1 MGLSPVNVRMGSV
14 LMRGLAVSVALHKY
28 IRGSR
33 DTTGPRE
40 HGGEKWKNYSKVI
53 LHIFLSSSTVC
64 PSN

>member
-14 LMRGLAVSVALHKY
+14 LMRGLAVSVGLHKY

-40 HGGEKWKNYSKVI
+40 PGGEKWKNY
-53 LHIFLSSSTVC
+53 
-64 PSN
+64 